1 MPRHHDL
8 IVSTPVNPVNN
19 AGPAAYQRSVEA
31 ISATPDA
38 LDYFD
43 AAYSKLF
50 DEWLAAHPEAPRLPH
65 LEDTEESS
73 TVETPSAEAAASV
86 GVTDP
91 GSLTPP
97 AATASGA

>member
-1 MPRHHDL
+1 M
-8 IVSTPVNPVNN
+8 
-19 AGPAAYQRSVEA
+19 EA

-50 DEWLAAHPEAPRLPH
+50 DEWLAAHPEAPRLPD
-65 LEDTEESS
+65 LEESS
-73 TVETPSAEAAASV
+73 SVETPLAEAAASV

>member
-1 MPRHHDL
+1 M
-8 IVSTPVNPVNN
+8 NN
-19 AGPAAYQRSVEA
+19 AGLAAYQRSAEA

-43 AAYSKLF
+43 ATYSKLF
-50 DEWLAAHPEAPRLPH
+50 DEWLAAYPEAPRLPH